1 MPLAP
6 RDFEVRFGTS
16 GSAPGLKEGLK
27 LDGFAVSGTIDRI
40 DRDPAM
46 SARGVI
52 WDYKSGR
59 EVHSAADI
67 ENDWRLQIPL
77 YILAVRELVGVEPV
91 AGLYRA
97 LAGERSARGMAVA
110 GEVETRYRND
120 QLDEAVFWGRV
131 ELAVERANQI
141 VRRMRAGDVR
151 HDPRQGACPEWCR
164 RRNAGICRV
173 AS

>member
-1 MPLAP
+1 M
-6 RDFEVRFGTS
+6 
-16 GSAPGLKEGLK
+16 
-27 LDGFAVSGTIDRI
+27 AVS
-40 DRDPAM
+40 
-46 SARGVI
+46 
-52 WDYKSGR
+52 
-59 EVHSAADI
+59 
-67 ENDWRLQIPL
+67 
-77 YILAVRELVGVEPV
+77 
-91 AGLYRA
+91 
-97 LAGERSARGMAVA
+97 

-151 HDPRQGACPEWCR
+151 HDPRQGTCPEWCR